1 MRSWEL
7 GRGMK
12 LCWKLAVL
20 WRRRRRRKRWLR
32 MAEED
37 TRPAVEDDAVE
48 MAQDLLK
55 TKLLLLG

>member
-1 MRSWEL
+1 
-7 GRGMK
+7 MK

-20 WRRRRRRKRWLR
+20 WRRRRRRWLR

-37 TRPAVEDDAVE
+37 MRPAVEDDAVE

-55 TKLLLLG
+55 TKLLLLV